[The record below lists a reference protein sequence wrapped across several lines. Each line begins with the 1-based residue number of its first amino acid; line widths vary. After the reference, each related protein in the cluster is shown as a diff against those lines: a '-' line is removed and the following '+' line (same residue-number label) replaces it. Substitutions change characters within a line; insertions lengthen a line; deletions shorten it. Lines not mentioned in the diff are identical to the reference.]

1 MYKIFNKSRRVIKRK
16 WYALIYF
23 VKDIIL
29 RDKVLVNYWIPPK
42 SDPEFYNFGDDL
54 NRGLIELISGK
65 TVIPYRFSRV
75 SKLKKS
81 INYLCIGSV
90 ISQLTNEQ
98 TIVWG
103 GGVLSPE
110 LPLENKP
117 LKVLAVRG
125 PLSREYLV
133 KNGVECPEI
142 YGDPAILLSRYYKPK
157 SSVKKYTM
165 GIIPH
170 YIDKNNPVLD
180 AYRKLEE
187 VYIFDMQNYGSYQQF
202 VDTLCACEF
211 IISSSLHGL
220 IVSDSYNIP
229 NAWVEFSSG
238 IVGGHFKFRDYFLS
252 VQRSF
257 AHLPIA
263 FKTFIPVAEWQ
274 ELASHWQPPKLDDDQ
289 LMSVCPFNRTTT
301 W

>member
-81 INYLCIGSV
+81 INYICIGSV

-103 GGVLSPE
+103 GSFVAGVT
-110 LPLENKP
+110 LENKP

-133 KNGVECPEI
+133 KNGVECPKSMVI
-142 YGDPAILLSRYYKPK
+142 RDPAIEILQAEVLGKEVYNGNHS
-157 SSVKKYTM
+157 
-165 GIIPH
+165 H